1 MMPSHS
7 DLWALLT
14 IISFDQISVM
24 GYKSSGNHYHADDNE
39 NLKKRWSTE
48 VAQLL
53 LVNYSH
59 TKSHQLE
66 FITSL
71 YTGFFVAMCMRPFNL
86 GAGLV
91 NHFDLP
97 FPYATIV
104 PSMVTPWS
112 KTQLE
117 PSSVEEERKT
127 KVVYRKDDTTTS
139 IFLRIVSDNLSF
151 DPQADYCNIE
161 GRKKCF
167 KRGSLEVLTL
177 RLVIK

>member
-1 MMPSHS
+1 MPSHS

-39 NLKKRWSTE
+39 NLKKTLIHWNCS
-48 VAQLL
+48 VIIGQLFPYKVTPAWIHHFTVYRL
-53 LVNYSH
+53 LFRHVH
-59 TKSHQLE
+59 AT
-66 FITSL
+66 L
-71 YTGFFVAMCMRPFNL
+71 YL

-97 FPYATIV
+97 SPYPTIV
-104 PSMVTPWS
+104 PFMITPWS

-117 PSSVEEERKT
+117 PSSVKEERKT

-139 IFLRIVSDNLSF
+139 IFFRIVSDNLSF
-151 DPQADYCNIE
+151 EPQADYCNIE
-161 GRKKCF
+161 GRKKF
-167 KRGSLEVLTL
+167 LKEVAL
-177 RLVIK
+177 RFSHSG